1 MEMSDLILINKADG
15 SNKEKANMARAVYAN
30 ALHLFPPTES
40 GWVPTALAASSI
52 EKSGLDLV
60 WEKIQE
66 YFKLVREN
74 GYYDHRRLEQDR
86 WWMYETINNS
96 IKDMFYEN
104 EIIEK
109 LIPEYEEAVLEGRID
124 SFSAA
129 AELLDKYLGK

>member
-1 MEMSDLILINKADG
+1 
-15 SNKEKANMARAVYAN
+15 MARAVYAN

-52 EKSGLDLV
+52 EKSGLDQV

-66 YFKLVREN
+66 YFKLVMEN

-104 EIIEK
+104 ETIEK

-129 AELLDKYLGK
+129 AELLNKYLGK